1 MKKNNDE
8 NTNILSIKKDV
19 LQAIHGANSAS
30 ELNKIYNAYLG
41 KNGVLRNLLRSI
53 GDIPAEKRP
62 GYAKEIHNVIAA
74 IENSLRDKEGVFL
87 ENNIQTTD
95 KGLDITMPGIKIKSG
110 HLHPLT
116 LIERRIEHIFS
127 SLGFGVVEGPEVE
140 DEWHNFD
147 ALNIPK
153 NHPARDMWDTF
164 WLAPNKIEGLK
175 PLSDKQTPRML
186 LRTHTSPVQ
195 IRYMETHEPPFRIIV
210 PGKVYRFEATDAS
223 HELQFNQVEGLM
235 VGKDISVA
243 NFKYIIG
250 VVFERFFG
258 TKINVRLRASYFPFT
273 EPSFEVDINCLFC
286 SGKGGSTCGHS
297 GWLEMG
303 GAGMVHSEVFNAVK
317 YNSKL
322 VQGFAFG
329 FGLERFAMM
338 KYRIPD
344 IRLFN
349 SGDIRL
355 SQQF

>member
-1 MKKNNDE
+1 MNENNTKNL
-8 NTNILSIKKDV
+8 NISDIKKDV
-19 LQAIHGANSAS
+19 LLRIHSAVSAS
-30 ELNKIYNAYLG
+30 ELNQIYSTYLG
-41 KNGVLRNLLRSI
+41 KNGSLRNLLRSI
-53 GDIPAEKRP
+53 GDIPAERRP
-62 GYAKEIHNVIAA
+62 QHAKEIHSAIAA
-74 IENSLRDKEGVFL
+74 IENSLRDKRGALLSADNQVSA
-87 ENNIQTTD
+87 
-95 KGLDITMPGIKIKSG
+95 KGLDVTMPGTKIKSG

-127 SLGFGVVEGPEVE
+127 GLGFEVVEGPEME

-147 ALNIPK
+147 ALNVPK

-164 WLAPNKIEGLK
+164 WIKENVKLK
-175 PLSDKQTPRML
+175 AKSEKLL

-210 PGKVYRFEATDAS
+210 PGKAYRFEATDAS

-235 VGKDISVA
+235 VGEDISVA
-243 NFKYIIG
+243 NLKYIIN
-250 VVFERFFG
+250 VFFDRFFG
-258 TKINVRLRASYFPFT
+258 TKINIRLRPSYFPFT

-286 SGKGGSTCGHS
+286 SGKGCSTCGHS

-303 GAGMVHSEVFNAVK
+303 GAGMVHPQVFNAVK
-317 YNSKL
+317 YNPKQ

-338 KYRIPD
+338 KYKIPD